1 MDDSTDAGTLLPPA
15 TVGPE
20 YMTEKTH
27 YLAEKVAEMR
37 ERGETWD
44 LRTLQTASKPTV
56 TVEGKEAILLAANN
70 YLDLAND
77 PRVKDAAREA
87 IDDYGMGAGSDW
99 SIAGY
104 MEIQEQLH
112 EAIAEFKETE
122 AGVAFQT
129 GFAVN
134 AGVLPQLLDDGDVY
148 ISDELNHG
156 SIIDGVR
163 LSPADVKI
171 YDHSDVGDLED
182 TLESVHDEY
191 ERMIVVTD
199 GVFSMDGDV
208 APMGEI
214 QDLADEYGAM
224 TYVDDAHGEGVLG
237 EGHGIGHE
245 FGLQDQIDFQMGTF
259 SKAAG
264 AFGGML
270 AGDEEV
276 IEFAY
281 NTARTWLLSA
291 GYPPAIAAANIK
303 ALEIIENEPER
314 VEKLWENREYFA
326 EEMESMGWDTGRSE
340 TPIVPAMVGDSKKA
354 KELGERLFENGI
366 FALPIVFPMVP
377 RGEARIR
384 NQLSA
389 GHTKADIDEAL
400 RVYEEVGRDLDLI

>member
-1 MDDSTDAGTLLPPA
+1 MSG
-15 TVGPE
+15 
-20 YMTEKTH
+20 KTQ
-27 YLAEKVAEMR
+27 YLAEKVEEMR

-44 LRTLQTASKPTV
+44 LRQLEGPSKPNV
-56 TVEGKEAILLAANN
+56 TVEGKEAVLLAANN

-77 PRVKDAAREA
+77 PRVKKAAREA
-87 IDDYGMGAGSDW
+87 IEEYGMGAGSDW

-104 MEIQEQLH
+104 MEIQDELNRK
-112 EAIAEFKETE
+112 IADFKNTE
-122 AGVAFQT
+122 AGISFQT

-134 AGVLPQLLDDGDVY
+134 AGVLPQLLEDGDVY
-148 ISDELNHG
+148 LSDELNHG

-163 LSPADVKI
+163 LSPADVQI
-171 YDHSDVGDLED
+171 YEHTDMGSLEETLED
-182 TLESVHDEY
+182 VHEEY
-191 ERMIVVTD
+191 ERIIVVTD

-208 APMGEI
+208 APMDEI

-237 EGHGIGHE
+237 GGHGIATE
-245 FGLQDQIDFQMGTF
+245 FDLEDDIDFQMGTF

-264 AFGGML
+264 GFGGML

-276 IEFAY
+276 IEYAY

-291 GYPPAIAAANIK
+291 GYPPAIAAANIR
-303 ALEIIENEPER
+303 ALEIIEDEPGR
-314 VEKLWENREYFA
+314 VEKLWKNREYFA
-326 EEMESMGWDTGRSE
+326 SEMESMGWDTGRSE
-340 TPIVPAMVGDSKKA
+340 TPIVPAMVGDSNKA
-354 KELGERLFENGI
+354 KELGNRLFENGI

-389 GHTKADIDEAL
+389 GHTKEDIDEAL
-400 RVYEEVGRDLDLI
+400 RVYEEVGADLDLI

>member
-1 MDDSTDAGTLLPPA
+1 
-15 TVGPE
+15 
-20 YMTEKTH
+20 MTEKTQ
-27 YLAEKVAEMR
+27 YLAEKVAEME

-44 LRTLQTASKPTV
+44 LRTLQTPSKPNV
-56 TVEGKEAILLAANN
+56 KVEGKEAILLAANN

-77 PRVKDAAREA
+77 PRVKAAAQDA
-87 IDDYGMGAGSDW
+87 IDEFGMGAGSDW

-104 MEIQEQLH
+104 MKVQEELN
-112 EAIAEFKETE
+112 EAIADFKDTE
-122 AGVAFQT
+122 AGVSFQT
-129 GFAVN
+129 GFSVN
-134 AGVLPQLLDDGDVY
+134 AGVLPQLLEDGDVY
-148 ISDELNHG
+148 LSDELNHG

-171 YDHSDVGDLED
+171 YDHTDMTSLEE
-182 TLESVHDEY
+182 TLESVHEDY
-191 ERMIVVTD
+191 NRMIVVTD
-199 GVFSMDGDV
+199 GVFSMDGDI
-208 APMGEI
+208 APMDEI
-214 QDLADEYGAM
+214 QDLADVYGAM

-237 EGHGIGHE
+237 GGHGIAAE
-245 FGLQDQIDFQMGTF
+245 FDLKDRIDFQMGTF
-259 SKAAG
+259 SKAVG
-264 AFGGML
+264 GFGGML

-276 IEFAY
+276 IEYAY

-291 GYPPAIAAANIK
+291 GYPPAIAAANMK

-326 EEMESMGWDTGRSE
+326 SEMESMGWDTGRSE
-340 TPIVPAMVGDSKKA
+340 TPIVPAMVGDSNKA
-354 KELGERLFENGI
+354 KELGNRLFENGI

-389 GHTKADIDEAL
+389 GHTEEDIDEAL

>member
-1 MDDSTDAGTLLPPA
+1 MTGKTD
-15 TVGPE
+15 
-20 YMTEKTH
+20 
-27 YLAEKVAEMR
+27 YLAEKVAELR

-44 LRTLQTASKPTV
+44 LRTLQSPSQPNV
-56 TVEGKEAILLAANN
+56 TVEGEEMVLLAANN

-77 PRVKDAAREA
+77 PRLKEAAQET
-87 IDDYGMGAGSDW
+87 IEEFGFGAGSDW

-104 MEIQEQLH
+104 MEIQEELN
-112 EAIAEFKETE
+112 EAIAEFKNTE
-122 AGVAFQT
+122 AGVSFQT

-134 AGVLPQLLDDGDVY
+134 AGVLPQFLDEGDVY

-171 YDHSDVGDLED
+171 YDHADMGSLED
-182 TLESVHDEY
+182 TLASVHEEY

-208 APMGEI
+208 APMDEI
-214 QDLADEYGAM
+214 QALADEYGAM

-237 EGHGIGHE
+237 GGHGIAAE
-245 FGLQDQIDFQMGTF
+245 FGLEDRIDFQMGTF

-264 AFGGML
+264 GFGGML

-276 IEFAY
+276 IEYAY

-291 GYPPAIAAANIK
+291 GYPPAIAAANK
-303 ALEIIENEPER
+303 RALEIIDEEPER
-314 VEKLWENREYFA
+314 VDRLWENREYFA
-326 EEMESMGWDTGRSE
+326 EEMKSMGWDTGRSE
-340 TPIVPAMVGDSKKA
+340 TPIVPAMVGDSNKA
-354 KELGERLFENGI
+354 KELGNRLFEHGI

-389 GHTKADIDEAL
+389 GHSKADIDEAL

>member
-1 MDDSTDAGTLLPPA
+1 
-15 TVGPE
+15 
-20 YMTEKTH
+20 MTEKTQ
-27 YLAEKVAEMR
+27 YLAEKVAEME

-44 LRTLQTASKPTV
+44 LRTLQTPSQPNVK
-56 TVEGKEAILLAANN
+56 VEGKEAVLLAANN

-77 PRVKDAAREA
+77 PRVKKAAQDA
-87 IDDYGMGAGSDW
+87 IDEFGMGAGSDW

-104 MEIQEQLH
+104 MEVQEELNQ
-112 EAIAEFKETE
+112 AIADFKDTE
-122 AGVAFQT
+122 AGVSFQT
-129 GFAVN
+129 GFSVN
-134 AGVLPQLLDDGDVY
+134 AGVLPQLLEDGDVY
-148 ISDELNHG
+148 FSDELNHG

-163 LSPADVKI
+163 LSPADVKV
-171 YDHSDVGDLED
+171 YDHTDMTSLEE
-182 TLESVHDEY
+182 TLESVHEDY
-191 ERMIVVTD
+191 NRMIVVTD

-208 APMGEI
+208 APMDEI
-214 QDLADEYGAM
+214 QDLADDYGAM

-237 EGHGIGHE
+237 GGHGIASE
-245 FGLQDQIDFQMGTF
+245 FGLEDRIDFQMGTF

-264 AFGGML
+264 GFGGML

-276 IEFAY
+276 INYAY

-291 GYPPAIAAANIK
+291 GYPPAIAAANMK

-326 EEMESMGWDTGRSE
+326 SEMKSMGWDTGRSE
-340 TPIVPAMVGDSKKA
+340 TPIVPAMVGDSNKA
-354 KELGERLFENGI
+354 TELGERLFENGI

-389 GHTKADIDEAL
+389 GHTEEDIDEAL
-400 RVYEEVGRDLDLI
+400 RVYEKVGRDLDLI

>member
-1 MDDSTDAGTLLPPA
+1 
-15 TVGPE
+15 
-20 YMTEKTH
+20 MTEKTA
-27 YLAEKVAEMR
+27 YLAEKVEEMR
-37 ERGETWD
+37 ERGENWD
-44 LRTLQTASKPTV
+44 LRTLQGPSKPNV
-56 TVEGKEAILLAANN
+56 TVEGKEAVLLAANN

-77 PRVKDAAREA
+77 SRVKEAARNA
-87 IDDYGMGAGSDW
+87 IDEFGMGAGSDW

-104 MEIQEQLH
+104 MEIQEELN
-112 EAIAEFKETE
+112 EAIADFKDTE
-122 AGVAFQT
+122 AGVSFQT
-129 GFAVN
+129 GFSVN
-134 AGVLPQLLDDGDVY
+134 AGVLPQLLEDGDVY
-148 ISDELNHG
+148 LSDELNHG

-171 YDHSDVGDLED
+171 YDHTDMGSLEE
-182 TLESVHDEY
+182 TLESVHEEY
-191 ERMIVVTD
+191 NRMIVVTD

-208 APMGEI
+208 APMDEI

-237 EGHGIGHE
+237 GGHGIAGE
-245 FGLQDQIDFQMGTF
+245 FGLEDRIDFQMGTF

-264 AFGGML
+264 GFGGML

-276 IEFAY
+276 IEYAY

-291 GYPPAIAAANIK
+291 GYPPSIAAANLK
-303 ALEIIENEPER
+303 ALEIIENEPGR

-326 EEMESMGWDTGRSE
+326 SEMESMGWDTGRSE
-340 TPIVPAMVGDSKKA
+340 TPIVPAMVGDSNKA
-354 KELGERLFENGI
+354 KELGNRLFENGI

-389 GHTKADIDEAL
+389 GHSKEDIDEAL
-400 RVYEEVGRDLDLI
+400 RVYEAVGKDLDLI